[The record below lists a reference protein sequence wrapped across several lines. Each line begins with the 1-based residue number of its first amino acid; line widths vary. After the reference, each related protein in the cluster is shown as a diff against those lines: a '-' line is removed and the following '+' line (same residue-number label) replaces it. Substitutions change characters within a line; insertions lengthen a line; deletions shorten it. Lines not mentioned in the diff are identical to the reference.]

1 MSHESRSHES
11 RVSRRQCMLQRVS
24 SQESYVQESCVKES
38 RVSSQESKSLEP
50 RVVSRVLSR
59 AIWGLQH
66 SARLAR
72 ARADAREV
80 DRGAIEVSARA
91 RADAIEVSPR
101 STTEVSRYGLFMGSA
116 RKGQNVAGAEEESRA
131 TNLSI
136 PRSERQRERFGS
148 VLHLAG
154 RTIDLA

>member
-1 MSHESRSHES
+1 MSHECLCDSACCKDTRES
-11 RVSRRQCMLQRVS
+11 G
-24 SQESYVQESCVKES
+24 
-38 RVSSQESKSLEP
+38 
-50 RVVSRVLSR
+50 VVSRALWALR
-59 AIWGLQH
+59 R

-72 ARADAREV
+72 ARA
-80 DRGAIEVSARA
+80 
-91 RADAIEVSPR
+91 RADETEVSPR
-101 STTEVSRYGLFMGSA
+101 STTQVSPYGLFMGRA

-154 RTIDLA
+154 RTIHLT